1 MNEFQLIRRYFDRPA
16 PGAVL
21 GVGDDA
27 AILAPTP
34 GMELVVTSDMLVEG
48 RHFFAGVDPE
58 SLGHK
63 TLAVNLSDIA
73 AMGARARWATLAIAL
88 PEAGEAWLAA
98 FSRGFFAL
106 ADRFGVDLV
115 GGDTTRGPLTLSVT
129 LIGEVPA
136 GQAVRRDGAQAGDD
150 IWVSGELGGAALAVA
165 WRGGRAPDAS
175 FDAIRY
181 AERRLDWPEPRL
193 QLGERLRGLASA
205 ALDVSDG
212 LCGDLAHLCER
223 SGVAAELWLSA
234 LPCAEALLPLRVR
247 APALFAA
254 GGDDYELCFTAPRAH
269 RAAIEALSA
278 ELGLRLT
285 RVGAAV
291 SGEGV
296 RLLDVPGG
304 TPVFLTHASYD
315 HFR

>member
-1 MNEFQLIRRYFDRPA
+1 MNEFQLISRFFDRPA

-27 AILAPTP
+27 AILAPAP
-34 GMELVVTSDMLVEG
+34 GMELVVTTDMLVEG
-48 RHFFAGVDPE
+48 RHFFAGTDPA

-63 TLAVNLSDIA
+63 ALAVNLSDIA
-73 AMGARARWATLAIAL
+73 AMGARARWATLAVAL
-88 PEAGEAWLAA
+88 PAADEAWLAA

-106 ADRFGVDLV
+106 ADCHGVDLV

-136 GQAVRRDGAQAGDD
+136 GQAIRRDGAAAGDD
-150 IWVSGELGGAALAVA
+150 IWVSGALGGAALAVA
-165 WRGGRAPDAS
+165 SRYGRAPEAGAG
-175 FDAIRY
+175 AIRD
-181 AERRLDWPEPRL
+181 AARRLDWPEPRL
-193 QLGERLRGLASA
+193 RLGERLRGLASA

-212 LCGDLAHLCER
+212 LAGDLAHLCER

-234 LPCAEALLPLRVR
+234 LPCAEALLPLRSS

-254 GGDDYELCFTAPRAH
+254 GGDDYELCFTAPRAR

-278 ELGLRLT
+278 ELGLQLS
-285 RVGAAV
+285 RVGRVVA
-291 SGEGV
+291 GEGV
-296 RLLDVPGG
+296 RLLDAPDGA
-304 TPVFLTHASYD
+304 PVLLTHTSYD

>member
-27 AILAPTP
+27 AILAPAP
-34 GMELVVTSDMLVEG
+34 GMELVVTTDMLVEG
-48 RHFFAGVDPE
+48 RHFFAGTDPA

-63 TLAVNLSDIA
+63 TLAVNLSDVA
-73 AMGARARWATLAIAL
+73 AMGARARWATLAVAL
-88 PEAGEAWLAA
+88 PAADEAWLAA
-98 FSRGFFAL
+98 FSRGFFSL
-106 ADRFGVDLV
+106 ADRHDVDLV

-136 GQAVRRDGAQAGDD
+136 GQAIRRDGAVAGDD

-165 WRGGRAPDAS
+165 ARYGRAPDVGLDTLRNA
-175 FDAIRY
+175 A
-181 AERRLDWPEPRL
+181 RRLDWPEPRL

-212 LCGDLAHLCER
+212 LTGDLAHLCER

-234 LPCAEALLPLRVR
+234 LPCAEALLALRSS

-269 RAAIEALSA
+269 RAAIEALPA

-285 RVGAAV
+285 RVGRVAA
-291 SGEGV
+291 GEGV
-296 RLLDVPGG
+296 RLLDAPDGA
-304 TPVFLTHASYD
+304 PVLLTHTSYD